1 MSRRPGSPYIPL
13 DDIRFNEYH
22 EYMARLAEEIK
33 MTKPFS
39 LLEEEATLSIVRTA
53 DVLLQ
58 RTVELLK
65 PFDVSAAQYNVLR
78 ILRGAKED
86 LACGQIAGR
95 MVSRDPDITRLLDRM
110 EGRGLIGRARDGEDR
125 RVVKTRITR
134 KGLRLLE
141 EIDPLISAHH
151 QRQFAGFGD
160 KKLKQ
165 LVEWL
170 EQIR

>member
-1 MSRRPGSPYIPL
+1 V
-13 DDIRFNEYH
+13 
-22 EYMARLAEEIK
+22 AKLAEEIK

-39 LLEEEATLSIVRTA
+39 LVEEEAALSIVRTA
-53 DVLLQ
+53 DVLAQ
-58 RTVELLK
+58 RTAEFLK
-65 PFDVSAAQYNVLR
+65 PFDISAAQYNVLR
-78 ILRGAKED
+78 ILRGARED
-86 LACGQIAGR
+86 LACGQIAER

-110 EGRGLIGRARDGEDR
+110 EMRELIGRARDGEDR

-141 EIDPLISAHH
+141 EIDPLIAAHH
-151 QRQFAGFGD
+151 RSQFAGFGD
-160 KKLKQ
+160 KKLRQ